1 MSRLGACWVTH
12 SAAGCGVTPST
23 WTRRLAT
30 SSTNSTC
37 SRCRNTVSTVKKST
51 ASTPL
56 ACAQRNCRQVSAD
69 RFGAGPAKDGPDG
82 AGSDPEAQAASRAAV
97 GSPDAAA
104 PDLMTQH
111 RQFDVLSEQ
120 GGRST
125 PTRPAAPSLAWPL
138 ASGWTLLSTPSTRY
152 PAAVFPQLRGGVA
165 GTGFEPVSAM
175 PAILQVISASARQPR
190 PIPPGP
196 DDSLRRAQTVCRQL
210 RPSLGVPPVPA
221 RPAWLGVGRREV
233 GGKSRLPS
241 DQSSPY
247 FLPAFVSVRV
257 VRRKGIT

>member
-1 MSRLGACWVTH
+1 MTH

-56 ACAQRNCRQVSAD
+56 ACAQRNCRQVSAE

-104 PDLMTQH
+104 PRPDDAASAVRRPLRTRRPVNPNQASRAFARLAAGFGLDPSPRRPRRATRQRCFRSSEAVWQGQDSNLCRRCRRSYSSH
-111 RQFDVLSEQ
+111 RRLLASPVPSHLVPTIACDVHKRFVDSFGRHSASRLFQ
-120 GGRST
+120 PVPHGLALGGGKLEGNPGCHLTRVPLTSSPRS
-125 PTRPAAPSLAWPL
+125 L
-138 ASGWTLLSTPSTRY
+138 ASGWSDGKGSPK
-152 PAAVFPQLRGGVA
+152 
-165 GTGFEPVSAM
+165 
-175 PAILQVISASARQPR
+175 
-190 PIPPGP
+190 
-196 DDSLRRAQTVCRQL
+196 
-210 RPSLGVPPVPA
+210 GVPLLA
-221 RPAWLGVGRREV
+221 
-233 GGKSRLPS
+233 
-241 DQSSPY
+241 
-247 FLPAFVSVRV
+247 
-257 VRRKGIT
+257 